1 MKEKVEGFDEKQKEA
16 LSQQEHRLTK
26 ELAQKHQ
33 HEMQLKT
40 KDLFLN
46 NYLPVYALRTNKA
59 RAQLYDTR

>member
-46 NYLPVYALRTNKA
+46 NYLPRTH
-59 RAQLYDTR
+59 